1 MLRLMGAVS
10 TAGGPA
16 PGDVSGVNGLRVTYQ
31 ADMGS

>member
-1 MLRLMGAVS
+1 MLRLTGAVD

-16 PGDVSGVNGLRVTYQ
+16 PGVVSGVNGLHVTYQ